1 MNLTIDLLGH
11 TWNFEFFVAAFLFG
25 LGLATLG
32 SGLFTAYFG
41 AGKSQQIGF
50 GLIVGAVLLLGVQ
63 YHQTYIADPA
73 TFGADNFRYGLIAAV
88 AAMVGMAAG
97 MFVVLFILMKVD
109 TVDDLEDLDLEDLED
124 LDLDEELKKLEEELA
139 AEDDGDAGGEEAA
152 DEGGDDAPADKGD
165 KEGKA

>member
-1 MNLTIDLLGH
+1 MNLTIDNLLGYA
-11 TWNFEFFVAAFLFG
+11 WNFEFFVAAFLFG

-50 GLIVGAVLLLGVQ
+50 GLIVMAILVLGGQ

-73 TFGADNFRYGLIAAV
+73 TLDATNFRYGLIAAT
-88 AAMVGMAAG
+88 AAMVGMVAG

-139 AEDDGDAGGEEAA
+139 ADDNGGDGASSGDA
-152 DEGGDDAPADKGD
+152 DEGGN
-165 KEGKA
+165 EE

>member
-1 MNLTIDLLGH
+1 MDLSMELLGY

-50 GLIVGAVLLLGVQ
+50 GLIVVAVLVLGGQ

-73 TFGADNFRYGLIAAV
+73 TLDAASFRYGLIAAV

-97 MFVVLFILMKVD
+97 MFAVLFILMKVD

-139 AEDDGDAGGEEAA
+139 AEDDGDDASADDA
-152 DEGGDDAPADKGD
+152 DEGG
-165 KEGKA
+165 KA

>member
-1 MNLTIDLLGH
+1 MDLSMELLGY

-50 GLIVGAVLLLGVQ
+50 GLIVMAIIVLGLQ

-73 TFGADNFRYGLIAAV
+73 TFDAASFRYGLIAV
-88 AAMVGMAAG
+88 IAAMVGMGAG

-139 AEDDGDAGGEEAA
+139 AADSDEDSDN
-152 DEGGDDAPADKGD
+152 GGDDAPAEDTD
-165 KEGKA
+165 KEDKA

>member
-1 MNLTIDLLGH
+1 MDLTMELLGY
-11 TWNFEFFVAAFLFG
+11 TWNFEYFVAAFLFG

-50 GLIVGAVLLLGVQ
+50 GLIGGAVLVLGVQ
-63 YHQTYIADPA
+63 YHQTYLED
-73 TFGADNFRYGLIAAV
+73 TFSEDAFRYGLISAV
-88 AAMVGMAAG
+88 AAIVGMAAG
-97 MFVVLFILMKVD
+97 MIAVLFILMKVD

-139 AEDDGDAGGEEAA
+139 ADDGGDADSDEGGEDAPA
-152 DEGGDDAPADKGD
+152 DDPDEGGDEK
-165 KEGKA
+165 

>member
-1 MNLTIDLLGH
+1 MFTWTDPLFAYA
-11 TWNFEFFVAAFLFG
+11 WNFEFFVVAFLFG

-50 GLIVGAVLLLGVQ
+50 GLIVMAILVLGLQ
-63 YHQTYIADPA
+63 YHQTYIANPA
-73 TFGADNFRYGLIAAV
+73 TFDAASFRYGLIAAI
-88 AAMVGMAAG
+88 AAMVGMGAG
-97 MFVVLFILMKVD
+97 MFAVLFILMKVD

-139 AEDDGDAGGEEAA
+139 AADDGDS
-152 DEGGDDAPADKGD
+152 DDGGDDASDKDADKED
-165 KEGKA
+165 KA

>member
-1 MNLTIDLLGH
+1 MFTWTDPLLAFA
-11 TWNFEFFVAAFLFG
+11 WNFEFFVAAFLFG

-50 GLIVGAVLLLGVQ
+50 GLIVMAIIVLGLQ

-73 TFGADNFRYGLIAAV
+73 TFDAASFRYGLIAV
-88 AAMVGMAAG
+88 IAAMVGMGAG

-139 AEDDGDAGGEEAA
+139 AADGGDDSDN
-152 DEGGDDAPADKGD
+152 GGDDAPAEDTD
-165 KEGKA
+165 KEDKA

>member
-1 MNLTIDLLGH
+1 MFTMELLGYS
-11 TWNFEFFVAAFLFG
+11 WNFEFFVAAFLFG

-50 GLIVGAVLLLGVQ
+50 GLIVMAILVLGLQ
-63 YHQTYIADPA
+63 YHQTYITNPA
-73 TFGADNFRYGLIAAV
+73 TFDAASFRYGLIAAI
-88 AAMVGMAAG
+88 AAMVGMGAG
-97 MFVVLFILMKVD
+97 MFAVLFILMKVD

-139 AEDDGDAGGEEAA
+139 ATDDGDS
-152 DEGGDDAPADKGD
+152 DDGGDDASDKDADKED
-165 KEGKA
+165 KA

>member
-1 MNLTIDLLGH
+1 MYSWSDPVFDY

-50 GLIVGAVLLLGVQ
+50 GLIVMAILVLGLQ
-63 YHQTYIADPA
+63 YHQTYITNPA
-73 TFGADNFRYGLIAAV
+73 TFDAASFRYGLIAAI
-88 AAMVGMAAG
+88 AAMVGMGAG
-97 MFVVLFILMKVD
+97 MFAVLFILMKVD

-139 AEDDGDAGGEEAA
+139 AADDGDS
-152 DEGGDDAPADKGD
+152 DDGGDDASDKDADKED
-165 KEGKA
+165 KA

>member
-1 MNLTIDLLGH
+1 MDLSMELLGY

-50 GLIVGAVLLLGVQ
+50 GLIVMAILVLGLQ

-73 TFGADNFRYGLIAAV
+73 TFDAASFRYGLIAAI
-88 AAMVGMAAG
+88 AAMVGMGAG
-97 MFVVLFILMKVD
+97 MVVVLVILMQVD

-139 AEDDGDAGGEEAA
+139 AADGGDDSDN
-152 DEGGDDAPADKGD
+152 GGDDAPAEDTEKEDK
-165 KEGKA
+165 A

>member
-1 MNLTIDLLGH
+1 MDLSMELLGY
-11 TWNFEFFVAAFLFG
+11 TWNFEFFVVAFLFG

-50 GLIVGAVLLLGVQ
+50 GLIVMAILVLGLQ
-63 YHQTYIADPA
+63 YHQTYITDPA
-73 TFGADNFRYGLIAAV
+73 TFDAASFRYGLIAAI
-88 AAMVGMAAG
+88 AAMVGMGAG

-139 AEDDGDAGGEEAA
+139 AADGGDDSDN
-152 DEGGDDAPADKGD
+152 GGDDAPAEDTD
-165 KEGKA
+165 KEDKA

>member
-1 MNLTIDLLGH
+1 MDLTMDLLGY
-11 TWNFEFFVAAFLFG
+11 TWNFEYFVSAFLFG

-50 GLIVGAVLLLGVQ
+50 GLIGGAVLVLGVQ
-63 YHQTYIADPA
+63 YHQTYLED
-73 TFGADNFRYGLIAAV
+73 TFSEDAFRYGLISAV
-88 AAMVGMAAG
+88 AAIVGMAAG
-97 MFVVLFILMKVD
+97 MIAVLFILMKVD

-139 AEDDGDAGGEEAA
+139 AEDDGGDEAA
-152 DEGGDDAPADKGD
+152 DNGGDDAPAEDADEGGD
-165 KEGKA
+165 KE

>member
-1 MNLTIDLLGH
+1 MDLSMELLGY

-50 GLIVGAVLLLGVQ
+50 GLIVMAILVLGLQ

-73 TFGADNFRYGLIAAV
+73 TFDAASFRYGLIAAI
-88 AAMVGMAAG
+88 AAMVGMGAG

-139 AEDDGDAGGEEAA
+139 AADGGDDSDN
-152 DEGGDDAPADKGD
+152 GGDDAPAEDTD
-165 KEGKA
+165 KEDKA

>member
-1 MNLTIDLLGH
+1 MDLSMELLGYV
-11 TWNFEFFVAAFLFG
+11 WNFEFFVAAFLFG

-50 GLIVGAVLLLGVQ
+50 GLIVMAILVLGLQ
-63 YHQTYIADPA
+63 YHQTYIANPA
-73 TFGADNFRYGLIAAV
+73 TFDAASFRYGLIAAI
-88 AAMVGMAAG
+88 AAMVGMGVG
-97 MFVVLFILMKVD
+97 MFAVLFILMKVD

-139 AEDDGDAGGEEAA
+139 AADDGDS
-152 DEGGDDAPADKGD
+152 DDGGDDAPAEDTD
-165 KEGKA
+165 KEDKA

>member
-1 MNLTIDLLGH
+1 MDLTIDNLLGYA
-11 TWNFEFFVAAFLFG
+11 WNFEFFVAAFLFG

-50 GLIVGAVLLLGVQ
+50 GLIVMALLLLGGQ

-73 TFGADNFRYGLIAAV
+73 TLDATNFRYGLIAAT
-88 AAMVGMAAG
+88 AAMVGMVAG

-139 AEDDGDAGGEEAA
+139 AEDNGGDDSASEDA
-152 DEGGDDAPADKGD
+152 DEGGD
-165 KEGKA
+165 EE

>member
-1 MNLTIDLLGH
+1 MDLTMDILGY
-11 TWNFEFFVAAFLFG
+11 TWDFEFFVAAFLFG

-50 GLIVGAVLLLGVQ
+50 VLIVLAVLVLGGQ
-63 YHQTYIADPA
+63 YHQTYIADPETLDA
-73 TFGADNFRYGLIAAV
+73 ASFRYGLISAV
-88 AAMVGMAAG
+88 AAIVGMAAG

-139 AEDDGDAGGEEAA
+139 AGDDGDDEDADDGGDDASAGDA
-152 DEGGDDAPADKGD
+152 DEGGD
-165 KEGKA
+165 KE

>member
-1 MNLTIDLLGH
+1 MNLTIDNLLGH
-11 TWNFEFFVAAFLFG
+11 AWNFEFFVAAFLFG

-50 GLIVGAVLLLGVQ
+50 GLIVMAILVLGGQ

-73 TFGADNFRYGLIAAV
+73 TLDATNFRYGLIAAT
-88 AAMVGMAAG
+88 AAMVGMVAS
-97 MFVVLFILMKVD
+97 MFVVLFILLKVD
-109 TVDDLEDLDLEDLED
+109 TVAALEDLDLEDLED

-139 AEDDGDAGGEEAA
+139 DDVNGGEDTSSGDA
-152 DEGGDDAPADKGD
+152 DEGGDEK
-165 KEGKA
+165 

>member
-1 MNLTIDLLGH
+1 MITMDLSMELLGY

-50 GLIVGAVLLLGVQ
+50 GLIVMAILVLGLQ

-73 TFGADNFRYGLIAAV
+73 TFDAASFRYGLIAAI
-88 AAMVGMAAG
+88 AAMVGMGAG

-139 AEDDGDAGGEEAA
+139 AEDGGD
-152 DEGGDDAPADKGD
+152 DSDNGGDDAPAEDTD
-165 KEGKA
+165 KEDKA

>member
-1 MNLTIDLLGH
+1 MFTWIDPLFAYV
-11 TWNFEFFVAAFLFG
+11 WNFEFFVAAFLFG

-50 GLIVGAVLLLGVQ
+50 GLIVMAILVLGLQ
-63 YHQTYIADPA
+63 YHQTYITNPA
-73 TFGADNFRYGLIAAV
+73 TFDAASFRYGLIAAI
-88 AAMVGMAAG
+88 AAMVGMGAG
-97 MFVVLFILMKVD
+97 MFAVLFILMKVD

-139 AEDDGDAGGEEAA
+139 AADDGDS
-152 DEGGDDAPADKGD
+152 DDGGDDASDKDADKED
-165 KEGKA
+165 KA

>member
-1 MNLTIDLLGH
+1 MFTWTDPLFAYV
-11 TWNFEFFVAAFLFG
+11 WNFEFFVAAFLFG

-50 GLIVGAVLLLGVQ
+50 GLIVMAILVLGLQ
-63 YHQTYIADPA
+63 YHQTYIANPA
-73 TFGADNFRYGLIAAV
+73 TFDAASFRYGLIAAI
-88 AAMVGMAAG
+88 AAMVGMGAG
-97 MFVVLFILMKVD
+97 MFAVLFILMKVD

-139 AEDDGDAGGEEAA
+139 AADDGDS
-152 DEGGDDAPADKGD
+152 DDGGDDASDKDADKED
-165 KEGKA
+165 KA